1 MRSYT
6 STMPGLIANRSRYFW
21 LSLALGVLV
30 ALVALPSF
38 TDPWPSN
45 AGGVV
50 FIVIVVTAAVRG
62 FILLGQAFQQGWREP
77 KRPVSR

>member
-1 MRSYT
+1 
-6 STMPGLIANRSRYFW
+6 MPGLIADRSRYFW
-21 LSLALGVLV
+21 LSLALGVLI
-30 ALVALPSF
+30 ALIALPSF

-62 FILLGQAFQQGWREP
+62 LILLGQALQQGWREP
-77 KRPVSR
+77 KRPASR

>member
-1 MRSYT
+1 
-6 STMPGLIANRSRYFW
+6 MPGLIANRSRYFW

-30 ALVALPSF
+30 ALIALPSF

-62 FILLGQAFQQGWREP
+62 LILLGQAFQQGWREP
-77 KRPVSR
+77 KRPASR